1 MITSKDI
8 LKRELSTSI
17 SSDEFIKDLIERW
30 HNHSKSNHLWN
41 EIEKFNDQHGKIL
54 DMACGVG
61 TFFFHGLEK
70 GYDVYG
76 IEPGDW
82 QHEYMSLKFK
92 EYEFEGS
99 IENRVIKGVGE
110 SLPYDDQTFDYIQ
123 TYQTLEHVQDVE
135 KCINELI
142 RVLKDGGKLRIFAPD
157 YDSFFEPH
165 YSLPFLPKMN
175 KKLAAFYVS
184 LLGKPTNR
192 LNGLTWI
199 TSKGIIQILQKHP
212 NLQITDLSKLYKDR
226 YIEKTLNSIPSLLQN
241 NFIIRRFASYYV
253 NWKYYRKVYTFKE
266 EKHINIVVIK
276 IKND

>member
-8 LKRELSTSI
+8 LRKELSGSI
-17 SSDEFIKDLIERW
+17 SSKEFIEDLIERW
-30 HNHSKSNHLWN
+30 HDHSRYNHLWA
-41 EIEKFNDQHGKIL
+41 EIERFNDQHGKIL

-76 IEPGDW
+76 IEPGEW

-92 EYEFEGS
+92 ECRFEGY
-99 IENRVIKGVGE
+99 IEDRVTKGVGE
-110 SLPYDDQTFDYIQ
+110 FLPYND
-123 TYQTLEHVQDVE
+123 QTLEHVQDVE

-142 RVLKDGGKLRIFAPD
+142 RVLKNGGKLRIFAPD

-199 TSKGIIQILQKHP
+199 TSKSIVEILQKHN

-226 YIEKTLNSIPSLLQN
+226 YIEKTLNSIPSLFQN
-241 NFIIRRFASYYV
+241 NFIKKFVSYYV

-266 EKHINIVVIK
+266 EKHINIVVKK
-276 IKND
+276 IDK

>member
-8 LKRELSTSI
+8 LRKELSGSI
-17 SSDEFIKDLIERW
+17 SSKEFIEDLIERW
-30 HNHSKSNHLWN
+30 HDHRKDNHLWV
-41 EIEKFNDQHGKIL
+41 EIERFNDQHGKIL

-76 IEPGDW
+76 IEPGEW
-82 QHEYMSLKFK
+82 QHEYMSLKYK
-92 EYEFEGS
+92 ECGFEGS
-99 IENRVIKGVGE
+99 IENRVVKGVGE
-110 SLPYDDQTFDYIQ
+110 SLPYNDETFDYIQ

-135 KCINELI
+135 KCISELI
-142 RVLKDGGKLRIFAPD
+142 RVLKDSGKLRIFAPD

-184 LLGKPTNR
+184 LLEKPTDR

-199 TSKGIIQILQKHP
+199 TSKSIIQILQKHN
-212 NLQITDLSKLYKDR
+212 NLQITDLSRLYKDR
-226 YIEKTLNSIPSLLQN
+226 FIEKTLDSVPSLFQN
-241 NFIIRRFASYYV
+241 NFIIKKFVSYYV
-253 NWKYYRKVYTFKE
+253 NWKYYRKVYTCKE
-266 EKHINIVVIK
+266 EKQINIVVKK
-276 IKND
+276 INK